1 MVAKVTVYSVNIERA
16 GSWWAIS
23 VPELP
28 GVFSQ
33 ARKRDNVEKM
43 ARDVIAL
50 YLDVPQDSFDIT
62 VHEATASDEAKV
74 SA

>member
-50 YLDVPQDSFDIT
+50 YLDVPQDSFDINRPRG
-62 VHEATASDEAKV
+62 HRL
-74 SA
+74 